1 MKQSPLVV
9 KSRLLRPAAHFA
21 FEQFSMSVSD
31 ATTVAR
37 GRPIIP
43 VYCHVRLGSCVGANP
58 PFDAHAVYLE
68 LGAAGCFVQ
77 RYCLVLVL
85 GKKYFLLQIL
95 LFVMRALYL

>member
-1 MKQSPLVV
+1 LNNFQCQSAMPQLLHVV
-9 KSRLLRPAAHFA
+9 
-21 FEQFSMSVSD
+21 
-31 ATTVAR
+31 
-37 GRPIIP
+37 GRFFVP

-95 LFVMRALYL
+95 LFVMRALYLC